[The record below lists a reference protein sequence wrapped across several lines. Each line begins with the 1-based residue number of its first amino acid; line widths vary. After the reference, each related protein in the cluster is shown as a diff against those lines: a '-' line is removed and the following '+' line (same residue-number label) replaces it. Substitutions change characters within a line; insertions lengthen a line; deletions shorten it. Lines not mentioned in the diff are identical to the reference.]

1 MSRILIMSDIHGNL
15 SALNKIWEK
24 KKIEEFEG
32 IVLLGDL
39 IDYGPHSNEVV
50 EKLKNLPKHKILVNI
65 WGNHEKAVVDGDD
78 SRFSSERGKKC
89 AAHTRKMLT
98 TQTMQYL
105 ENEMD
110 KSGHMEFELAGKKCL
125 AVHGSAVDF
134 FWKSISHGEDQETYK
149 KYDYVFSGHSH
160 IPHYFEHFYPAE
172 CKEYRNRKK
181 TVFLNPGSVG
191 QPRNHNANAQYAIL
205 EPETMSVQMKAVSYD
220 IEHEIAA
227 FSDEVDSFYK
237 ERLRIGV

>member
-15 SALNKIWEK
+15 SALNKIWETE
-24 KKIEEFEG
+24 KIEEFEG

-110 KSGHMEFELAGKKCL
+110 KSGHMEF
-125 AVHGSAVDF
+125 
-134 FWKSISHGEDQETYK
+134 
-149 KYDYVFSGHSH
+149 
-160 IPHYFEHFYPAE
+160 
-172 CKEYRNRKK
+172 
-181 TVFLNPGSVG
+181 
-191 QPRNHNANAQYAIL
+191 
-205 EPETMSVQMKAVSYD
+205 
-220 IEHEIAA
+220 
-227 FSDEVDSFYK
+227 
-237 ERLRIGV
+237 

>member
-1 MSRILIMSDIHGNL
+1 MSDIHGNL
-15 SALNKIWEK
+15 SALNKIWETE
-24 KKIEEFEG
+24 KIEEFEG

-125 AVHGSAVDF
+125 AVHGSAGRAFLMGRIRKRIKNTIMSFPDIP
-134 FWKSISHGEDQETYK
+134 ISRIILNIFIRQNVRNTGTGK
-149 KYDYVFSGHSH
+149 KPCSLIRVLLDSHVIIMQMHSM
-160 IPHYFEHFYPAE
+160 PYW
-172 CKEYRNRKK
+172 NR
-181 TVFLNPGSVG
+181 
-191 QPRNHNANAQYAIL
+191 R
-205 EPETMSVQMKAVSYD
+205 
-220 IEHEIAA
+220 
-227 FSDEVDSFYK
+227 
-237 ERLRIGV
+237 R